1 MNAEDRARIALLVEE
16 GKSVTRIQEEDFP
29 QYDYWEILFAAA
41 EDGQRPAMGIKRM
54 ISNRLR
60 DLEGAGRR
68 ERRELIAEISNLVS
82 QLYRNHKA
90 ISRRLEGV
98 RKALDR

>member
-16 GKSVTRIQEEDFP
+16 GKSVARIEEEDFP

-60 DLEGAGRR
+60 DLDGAGKR

-90 ISRRLEGV
+90 MSRRLEGV